1 MNKNENK
8 EVQEEVKKNEETN
21 EVKEKDE
28 KQGETQKNNEET
40 QKPSKSFL
48 DTMSGI
54 WNSRPMKFVRKTV
67 KVTLITGAALIG
79 VTGAAK
85 AGAAMALEE
94 HDAKASGGSDSE
106 EIPDEIPGDY
116 EDVEDVPVDS
126 NSEES

>member
-1 MNKNENK
+1 MNKETK
-8 EVQEEVKKNEETN
+8 EEVKETKKDEVIQTEETQKEN
-21 EVKEKDE
+21 EVKKDE
-28 KQGETQKNNEET
+28 TTE
-40 QKPSKSFL
+40 KPSKSFL
-48 DTMSGI
+48 DTISGI
-54 WNSRPMKFVRKTV
+54 WNSKPVRFIRKAT

-85 AGAAMALEE
+85 AGAAMAIE
-94 HDAKASGGSDSE
+94 AKTFGGSDSE

>member
-1 MNKNENK
+1 MNKETK
-8 EVQEEVKKNEETN
+8 EEVKETKKDEVIQTEETQKEN
-21 EVKEKDE
+21 EVKKDE
-28 KQGETQKNNEET
+28 TTE
-40 QKPSKSFL
+40 KPSKSFL
-48 DTMSGI
+48 DTISGI
-54 WNSRPMKFVRKTV
+54 WNSKPVRFIRKAT

-85 AGAAMALEE
+85 AGAAMAIEE
-94 HDAKASGGSDSE
+94 HDAKTSGGSDSE